1 MILSYTG
8 RSNTTKNETMG
19 DNMEEKLI
27 YYFNEY
33 ENIAMLISISVN
45 VIVTILG
52 VIPSFFITGAN
63 LIFFGFWTG
72 TWVSFVGEAL
82 GSIIAFY
89 LYRKGFKK
97 VSQNHLQR
105 FPKIKKLINTG
116 GKDAFYMILLLR
128 LLPVPSGLIT
138 LAGAIGRI
146 SFVLFAIA
154 STVGKFPA
162 LLLEAYAVYQV
173 TQFEWQGKLILTI
186 VAFYFLYILIRKKQK
201 VTSA

>member
-1 MILSYTG
+1 
-8 RSNTTKNETMG
+8 
-19 DNMEEKLI
+19 MEEKIL
-27 YYFNEY
+27 YFFNEY
-33 ENIAMLISISVN
+33 ENYAILISILIN
-45 VIVTILG
+45 TIVTILG

-63 LIFFGFWTG
+63 LVFFGFWTG

-89 LYRKGFKK
+89 LYRKGFKTM
-97 VSQNHLQR
+97 SQKHLQR
-105 FPKIKKLINTG
+105 YPKIKKLINIK
-116 GKDAFYMILLLR
+116 GKDAFNMIFLLR

-162 LLLEAYAVYQV
+162 LLLESYAVYQV
-173 TQFEWQGKLILTI
+173 TQFEWQGKLILTL
-186 VAFYFLYILIRKKQK
+186 AALYFLYVLIRKKQK
-201 VTSA
+201 VTSN